1 MEENKEI
8 QFKVSQED
16 KNTIFEDTDK
26 KLWLYSNIFIIFMIL
41 LSIILAFVSTIPDIL
56 NNYFNYLFVV
66 DLFISILFAVEYFYR
81 LRHSKNKKKFIL
93 NIFNIFDLLSFL
105 PFFVLIFI
113 KWIHIIPLFVIFRIF
128 RIFRILE
135 LFEKVPITVRLFKWI
150 VKHKTELIIWTFS
163 IFITLIIFTTLLYI
177 AEVTW
182 WNREVFS
189 SLPKTMWWWIYA
201 LTTSGDAWMIPITNI
216 WRIIS
221 GFLMILW
228 PILISILWSVIIL
241 IFLDSTS
248 MIELKKNKKKKNKC
262 YKCGFKN
269 SKKSKFCSECWN
281 EIKKS

>member
-1 MEENKEI
+1 MEEKKEI

-16 KNTIFEDTDK
+16 KNTIFENTDK
-26 KLWLYSNIFIIFMIL
+26 KIWLYSNIFIIFMIL
-41 LSIILAFVSTIPDIL
+41 LSIILAFVSTIPEII
-56 NNYFNYLFVV
+56 NNFFNYLFLI
-66 DLFISILFAVEYFYR
+66 DLFISILFWLEYFYR
-81 LRHSKNKKKFIL
+81 LKHSKNKKKFLL

-105 PFFVLIFI
+105 PFFILILI

-135 LFEKVPITVRLFKWI
+135 LFERIPIAVRLFRWI
-150 VKHKTELIIWTFS
+150 QKHKTELIIWTFS
-163 IFITLIIFTTLLYI
+163 IFITLIISTTLLYI

-221 GFLMILW
+221 GILMILW

-248 MIELKKNKKKKNKC
+248 MIELKKKKKKKIKC
-262 YKCGFKN
+262 NKCGFKN
-269 SKKSKFCSECWN
+269 SKKAKFCNECWN
-281 EIKKS
+281 EIKK